1 MSQPN
6 LDIMSLAELQNLQKK
21 IAVAIHAFEQR
32 RIAEARKKLEAAARE
47 LGVSLEDVMGGS
59 AKGKTKGRS
68 GSQGVP
74 KFRHPENSA
83 LTWTGRG
90 RRPTWFTEAV
100 EAGIS
105 EESMKV

>member
-1 MSQPN
+1 MPQPN
-6 LDIMSLAELQNLQKK
+6 LDTMSLAELQDLQKK
-21 IAVAIHAFEQR
+21 IAVAIHTFEQR
-32 RIAEARKKLEAAARE
+32 RIAEARAKLEATARE

-59 AKGKTKGRS
+59 AKGKAKGRS
-68 GSQGVP
+68 GSAGAP

-90 RRPTWFTEAV
+90 RRPAWFTKAV
-100 EAGIS
+100 EAGMS

>member
-6 LDIMSLAELQNLQKK
+6 LDTMSLAELQDLQKK
-21 IAVAIHAFEQR
+21 IAVAIHTFEQR
-32 RIAEARKKLEAAARE
+32 RIAEARAKLEATARE
-47 LGVSLEDVMGGS
+47 LGVSLEDIMGGS

-68 GSQGVP
+68 GPTGAP
-74 KFRHPENSA
+74 KFRHPENPA

-90 RRPTWFTEAV
+90 RRPTWFIEVV